1 MTCFYVGMLALP
13 AGVAVYLIIDLAL
26 ARAWWGFQC
35 LFGVFGLRMDVQIL
49 IREASCIPFLNSERS
64 HLSLEMRI

>member
-26 ARAWWGFQC
+26 ARAWWGLQS
-35 LFGVFGLRMDVQIL
+35 LFWVFELRLDV
-49 IREASCIPFLNSERS
+49 RT
-64 HLSLEMRI
+64 